1 VKLTT
6 NKSQLAFIAEH
17 PEMSRDYQPPEKEKR
32 EICTC
37 EIPDF
42 AFVTPSMRIDR
53 TTYFNFC
60 RTCRK
65 FRDVPAPQP
74 RVLTF

>member
-1 VKLTT
+1 ME
-6 NKSQLAFIAEH
+6 FIAEH
-17 PEMSRDYQPPEKEKR
+17 PEMSRDYQEQEEAKKKDQ
-32 EICTC
+32 CKC
-37 EIPDF
+37 ETPDF
-42 AFVTPSMRIDR
+42 AFVTPSMRTDN
-53 TTYFNFC
+53 TYFNYC